1 MTYIEQIAT
10 LPSHQQRAARALFGR
25 VDAHKVSEAVHA
37 RVPDR
42 IISYLA
48 DMSVRRV
55 YAVAA
60 SVDAADQAYTP
71 DQI

>member
-10 LPSHQQRAARALFGR
+10 LPSHQQRAARALFQR
-25 VDAHKVSEAVHA
+25 VDPHRVADAVHA

-48 DMSVRRV
+48 GMSVRRLH
-55 YAVAA
+55 AVADN
-60 SVDAADQAYTP
+60 VDAADQALTP
-71 DQI
+71 DQV